1 MRHVIRTGFAGVLLA
16 SAVSCTGAIQ
26 GQSTG
31 AGGNS
36 SSGTGGSVSTG
47 SGGSVSTGSG
57 GSVSTGTGGSVSTGT
72 GGSVSTG
79 TGGSI
84 STGSGGSADIACSP
98 GIPPTTQFRRILNT
112 QYDATVKDLLG
123 VTSVTAPEGTGVPS
137 SVLNADFNGPM
148 FSDAWRIYN
157 DVGAAIAD
165 QVMASSTLKSNFIT
179 CDPAASGCL
188 MQTIQTFGR
197 KAFRRPLTTDEVTR
211 FMALG
216 TGTPTGTPAEVAA
229 ATLYAFLVDPSFL
242 YIEETNTT
250 AAALPAPSGTLQLS
264 SYEVAARLS
273 YMIWGTTPDATLST
287 AADSN
292 QLQTKAQILTQ
303 AKRMVGVSAKTA
315 SQLSAFHD
323 HWVQMDNSGQH
334 WWHIDHDTSVFPLYS
349 VNDRSAYQAEMNN
362 FFATVA
368 QTGQYKDLFLSN
380 IAFVNNKTAP
390 IYGLDA
396 SKYGTSLTQVQLDAT
411 QRPGFMTRL
420 GFLSSYSHYS
430 DTSPILR
437 GAFIVIY
444 MLGVNVPPPPPG
456 AAMTPQP
463 PGDYKTNRDKVSALV
478 QMSGTSCV
486 GCHTNVINP
495 SGFVLENFNG
505 IGQWQTTDQLG
516 GPINAEATVD
526 FGDGTVQDVTSPLQL
541 MQGIAASPAGQ
552 ATYAQYWTSFAYGRD
567 PNPQDQ
573 CVADQIAASIGAGS
587 YPIVNILSDL
597 TQADAFSMRVRAT
610 P

>member
-1 MRHVIRTGFAGVLLA
+1 MRHFIRTGLAGVLLA
-16 SAVSCTGAIQ
+16 SAASCTGAIT
-26 GQSTG
+26 GQSAG
-31 AGGNS
+31 SGGNS
-36 SSGTGGSVSTG
+36 STGNGGSNSGSGGSNSGSGGSNSGSGGSNSGSGGSGAGTGGSVDPSTI
-47 SGGSVSTGSG
+47 T
-57 GSVSTGTGGSVSTGT
+57 
-72 GGSVSTG
+72 
-79 TGGSI
+79 
-84 STGSGGSADIACSP
+84 CSP
-98 GIPPTTQFRRILNT
+98 GIPATTQFRRILNT

-123 VTSVTAPEGTGVPS
+123 VTSVTAPEGTGLPS
-137 SVLNADFNGPM
+137 TVLYADFNGPM
-148 FSDAWRIYN
+148 VSDAWRIYN

-165 QVMASSTLKSNFIT
+165 QVMASSTLKTNFIT
-179 CDPAASGCL
+179 CDPSASGCL

-250 AAALPAPSGTLQLS
+250 AAPSPAPSGTLLLS

-287 AADSN
+287 AADNN

-323 HWVQMDNSGQH
+323 KWVQMDNSGQH

-349 VNDRSAYQAEMNN
+349 INDRPAYQAEMDN

-368 QTGQYKDLFLSN
+368 QTGTYKDLFLSN
-380 IAFVNNKTAP
+380 IGFVNKDTAP

-396 SKYGTSLTQVQLDAT
+396 SKYGTSLTQVQLDAN

-430 DTSPILR
+430 DTAPILR

-463 PGDYKTNRDKVSALV
+463 PGNYATNRDKVTALV

-495 SGFVLENFNG
+495 SGFVLENYNG
-505 IGQWQTTDQLG
+505 IGQWQTVDQLG
-516 GPINAEATVD
+516 GAINAEATVD
-526 FGDGTVQDVTSPLQL
+526 FGDGTVEDVTSPLQL

-573 CVADQIAASIGAGS
+573 CVADQIATSIGGGS
-587 YPIVNILSDL
+587 YPILNILSDL